1 MDKLL
6 GEILFDII
14 ETHANAAK
22 TEDGKLFLEIV
33 KDDK

>member
-1 MDKLL
+1 LL

-14 ETHANAAK
+14 ERHANTTK

-33 KDDK
+33 RDDK